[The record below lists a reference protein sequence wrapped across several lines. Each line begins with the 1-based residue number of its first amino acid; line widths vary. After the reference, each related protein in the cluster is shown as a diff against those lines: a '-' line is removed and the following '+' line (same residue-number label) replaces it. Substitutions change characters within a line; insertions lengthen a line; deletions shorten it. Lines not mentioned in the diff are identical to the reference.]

1 MASVGTFPA
10 WGARSLY
17 RVDGP
22 IESLLADF
30 TDFAT
35 QPSATVPSVRSLPKV
50 VPVLAALGAAA
61 LCPGFSQANGR
72 FPAAQLVQLSPDG
85 QTIALRLT
93 FGFALSDDGGQNFRW
108 ICEDVLGYGAGAF
121 DPSFVLDAS
130 RRLFVGAPDGLAR
143 LETNRCEHA
152 RVAELDRAFVI
163 DLDRSTDGQTL
174 VAITSSGAPGA
185 QNRIWRSND
194 SGAQWSPLGA
204 GLGPET
210 LFETVEL
217 ARSNSQRVYA
227 TAVRN
232 NPRSVR
238 FFRSD
243 DGGAT
248 LADFTL
254 DAFALDDAF
263 IAAVDPSNAD
273 VIYVRGRLSAPPPPD
288 AGAGA
293 SPTALL
299 VSRDGGRTFN
309 ELART
314 VGAMNGFAI
323 SDDGQSLWIGSTHSA
338 DGLQRSTD
346 RGATWSRV
354 NDARV
359 TGLRF
364 HNGTLWVAANW
375 VIDRFALGRSVDGGR
390 TITPALGTFCD
401 LRGAPVCP
409 PSSDVTAV
417 CGARWSVYRSA
428 PLGCPPA
435 VDDDASAPMLDAATP
450 RSDAAVEPPA
460 AAPGCRCAAPSRSSR
475 SPRALTVVSFALSA
489 IALARRARRAQRA
502 PERCD

>member
-1 MASVGTFPA
+1 
-10 WGARSLY
+10 
-17 RVDGP
+17 
-22 IESLLADF
+22 
-30 TDFAT
+30 
-35 QPSATVPSVRSLPKV
+35 VRSLSKL
-50 VPVLAALGAAA
+50 VPALVALCAVA
-61 LCPGFSQANGR
+61 LCPEISQANGR

-108 ICEDVLGYGAGAF
+108 ICEDVLGYGVGAF
-121 DPSFVLDAS
+121 DPSFVLDAD
-130 RRLFVGAPDGLAR
+130 RHLFVGAPDGLAR

-152 RVAELDRAFVI
+152 RVPELDRAFVI
-163 DLDRSTDGQTL
+163 DLDRSTDGRTL

-185 QNRIWRSND
+185 QNRVWRSND
-194 SGAQWSPLGA
+194 AGAQWSPLGA
-204 GLGPET
+204 GFGPET
-210 LFETVEL
+210 LFETVEI
-217 ARSNSQRVYA
+217 ARSNPQRVYA

-232 NPRSVR
+232 SPRSVR

-248 LADFTL
+248 LADSSL

-263 IAAVDPSNAD
+263 IAAVDPSDAD
-273 VIYVRGRLSAPPPPD
+273 VIYVRGRLSAPPPAD

-309 ELART
+309 ELTRT

-323 SDDGQSLWIGSTHSA
+323 SDDGQSLWIGSTHSD

-346 RGATWSRV
+346 RGASWSRV
-354 NDARV
+354 NDTRV

-364 HNGTLWVAANW
+364 HNATLWVAANW
-375 VIDRFALGRSVDGGR
+375 VLDRFALGRSVDGGR
-390 TITPALGTFCD
+390 TITPALSSFCD

-435 VDDDASAPMLDAATP
+435 TSDAATP
-450 RSDAAVEPPA
+450 MPDAASPGRDAAIEPPVN
-460 AAPGCRCAAPSRSSR
+460 APGCRCAAPSRSARAPR
-475 SPRALTVVSFALSA
+475 SLTAVSFALSA
-489 IALARRARRAQRA
+489 FAIALRARRAQRA
-502 PERCD
+502 PERCA